1 MEPTQ
6 ATAAPTSRHEGPLHP
21 IFRYAGLFALACM
34 LAVGIAY
41 EREIA
46 EERAGRR
53 DEVGNEIAS
62 GVGGPVTL
70 VGPLLYVEL
79 EHKRTFKSV
88 DSKPPV
94 VGEWTDKHVIAPD
107 TMKVQART
115 NTTRRH
121 RGVFD
126 IPVFDASA
134 TADTQFKLP
143 KDFLKAHPPQ
153 DAKEEVRIAA
163 ARLVFWSSSNE
174 GLVELPTLRQGAVNK
189 RMDIDAAGGAG
200 WYSAALDPQVLEGGT
215 LSASLEYHLQGSRQ
229 IGWTPVAAEQKLE
242 LYGDWSSPSFFG
254 SRLPIAN
261 QVRPDGYMASW
272 ATMPSL
278 RRIAADAIVSQS
290 NEQKFAYLGEIE
302 HLDALGVRF
311 VEPVDL
317 YALCVRATKYGM
329 MFVMVTIGGL
339 LLVEALTKRRLSIA
353 AHGLVGASLSLFFVL
368 LLAYAE
374 HIGFGKAYGVASAA
388 CLLVNSAFLSRV
400 LGSLKIG
407 AMLGAVLG
415 AVYTAMYVM
424 LRSEDSALLMGSSLL
439 FLLVSG
445 AMFLLRGALSAGAP
459 DGAERAS
466 A

>member
-1 MEPTQ
+1 METTQ
-6 ATAAPTSRHEGPLHP
+6 AVAPPNSRHEGPLRTMS
-21 IFRYAGLFALACM
+21 RYAGLFALACM

-62 GVGGPVTL
+62 GIGGPVTL
-70 VGPLLYVEL
+70 VGPLMYVEL

-88 DSKPPV
+88 DGKPPV
-94 VGEWTDKHVIAPD
+94 VGEWTDRHVIAPD

-115 NTTRRH
+115 STTRRH

-126 IPVFDASA
+126 IPVFEATA
-134 TADTQFKLP
+134 TADAQFKLP

-153 DAKEEVRIAA
+153 DAKEEVRIAG

-174 GLVELPTLRQGAVNK
+174 GLVELPMMRQGALS
-189 RMDIDAAGGAG
+189 RRLELDAAGGTG
-200 WYSAALDPQVLEGGT
+200 WYSAPLEPQALVEGT
-215 LSASLEYHLQGSRQ
+215 LSGSLEYHLQGSRQ

-242 LYGDWSSPSFFG
+242 LYGDWNSPSFFG
-254 SRLPIAN
+254 SRLPLAN

-278 RRIAADAIVSQS
+278 RRIASDTVVAQN
-290 NEQKFAYLGEIE
+290 NEQKIAYLNDVE

-329 MFVMVTIGGL
+329 MFVLVTIGGL
-339 LLVEALTKRRLSIA
+339 MLVEALTRRRLSIA

-374 HIGFGKAYGVASAA
+374 HLGFAKAYGLASTA
-388 CLLVNSAFLSRV
+388 CVFVNAAFLTRV
-400 LGSLKIG
+400 LGSVKVG

-415 AVYTAMYVM
+415 AVYTSMYVM

-439 FLLVSG
+439 FVLVSG
-445 AMFLLRGALSAGAP
+445 AMFLLRGALSAGP
-459 DGAERAS
+459 GGSSQRVS
-466 A
+466 V